1 MNSDGKAYFS
11 CTVRGCRAVVKADY
25 RSKEA
30 MNKEEPVVYRPS
42 IPTSSCHRLEDGR
55 VHPVQVKSIVIIV
68 VVVLVVV
75 VIVVIS

>member
-1 MNSDGKAYFS
+1 
-11 CTVRGCRAVVKADY
+11 
-25 RSKEA
+25 

-55 VHPVQVKSIVIIV
+55 VHPVQVKIIVIIV

-75 VIVVIS
+75 VIIVIL